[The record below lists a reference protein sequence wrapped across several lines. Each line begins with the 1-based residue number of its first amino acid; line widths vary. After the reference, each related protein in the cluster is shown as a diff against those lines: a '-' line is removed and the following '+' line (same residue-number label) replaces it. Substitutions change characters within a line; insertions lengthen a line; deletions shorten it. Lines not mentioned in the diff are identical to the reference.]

1 MHDICMY
8 ISCSKHFLNFVSWEN
23 GHSLIIQFYVKIIK
37 KKPGKNEIVTFFGHR
52 DKETRKKTEHPWTKI
67 HYKINF

>member
-1 MHDICMY
+1 MFNYSILRKNY
-8 ISCSKHFLNFVSWEN
+8 K
-23 GHSLIIQFYVKIIK
+23 K

-67 HYKINF
+67 HFKINF